1 MGWQVAFDSAIGMK
15 TTYVGVVEPIT
26 RRQRNSALSILPF
39 QLMIWKKRS
48 NSTSTFSVVQQVE
61 RKKNRVCSSSLDTKL
76 WHIWCQPCLNYRPT
90 RLMESKSLLCILASL
105 WNGMIGINSK
115 TNLARTVLNLSSALT
130 LDTKTNPDH
139 KQPCSLLILQETIL
153 SSNPS
158 RTRVPFSIPSG
169 NHSSSSPARNCLIS
183 STRTSSWDCI
193 LRTSLLIPSSESA
206 SNATTVFVKIATN
219 MLRNVNVV
227 MKMKMT
233 K

>member
-1 MGWQVAFDSAIGMK
+1 MLFLK
-15 TTYVGVVEPIT
+15 C
-26 RRQRNSALSILPF
+26 RNC
-39 QLMIWKKRS
+39 QLVLWMEKR
-48 NSTSTFSVVQQVE
+48 FLQ
-61 RKKNRVCSSSLDTKL
+61 
-76 WHIWCQPCLNYRPT
+76 
-90 RLMESKSLLCILASL
+90 CILELS

-115 TNLARTVLNLSSALT
+115 TNSTKMVLGLSSALT
-130 LDTKTNPDH
+130 LDTKANPDR
-139 KQPCSLLILQETIL
+139 KLPCSLLTLQEII
-153 SSNPS
+153 SNS
-158 RTRVPFSIPSG
+158 NRSKMRVPFSIPSG

>member
-1 MGWQVAFDSAIGMK
+1 M
-15 TTYVGVVEPIT
+15 
-26 RRQRNSALSILPF
+26 
-39 QLMIWKKRS
+39 
-48 NSTSTFSVVQQVE
+48 FSVAQRVE
-61 RKKNRVCSSSLDTKL
+61 KKKNRVCSSSLDIRL
-76 WHIWCQPCLNYRPT
+76 LRIWFQQCLNYRAIL
-90 RLMESKSLLCILASL
+90 LMENKSLPCILASL

-115 TNLARTVLNLSSALT
+115 TNLTRTVLNLSSALT
-130 LDTKTNPDH
+130 LDTKTNPDR
-139 KQPCSLLILQETIL
+139 KLPCSLSILQETIL

-206 SNATTVFVKIATN
+206 SSATTVFVKIATN

-227 MKMKMT
+227 MKMKIT